1 MSSQPPLAFII
12 YAREDEPFR
21 AELKAQLLPMER
33 AGQLR
38 VWTDRE
44 LIAGE
49 HWEPAIKEK
58 LKSAD
63 IILLLVS
70 TDYFSSDY
78 IHEVELK
85 EAIERHNRGEAR
97 VLPVIVRPCDWE
109 IDPVVSSL
117 QVLPTDGNPVN
128 DPSKWH
134 TRETAWVDVVRGV
147 RRTLQ
152 QLQAER
158 AQAEAAA
165 EKKRNA
171 AEQQAQTEAER
182 SRRAEQARAQ
192 AETRAQAEAEK
203 RRQKALKKAEAEEQP
218 FFPRRRA
225 LYALGT
231 ALLAALLY
239 WAWPKPEY
247 AATSSPQHEA
257 LRADWAAAKQA
268 NTIPAY
274 RQFLS
279 AHAEGLERDTAQ
291 QQLAALEQ
299 KFLAHRTDAFNLL
312 NDGLASPAL
321 AHLDSMLR
329 IWPGHSALL
338 DARTLIQ
345 DGMPQEAA
353 GMVKKAGIAHTIPI
367 N

>member
-12 YAREDEPFR
+12 YAREDELFR

-70 TDYFSSDY
+70 TAYFSSDY

-85 EAIERHNRGEAR
+85 EAIERHKRGEAR
-97 VLPVIVRPCDWE
+97 VLPIIVRPCDWE

-117 QVLPTDGNPVN
+117 QVLPTDGNPVS
-128 DPSKWH
+128 DTREWP

-171 AEQQAQTEAER
+171 AEQQAQAEAER
-182 SRRAEQARAQ
+182 SRRAEQARVQ

-203 RRQKALKKAEAEEQP
+203 RRQKALEKAETEEQP

-225 LYALGT
+225 LYALG
-231 ALLAALLY
+231 AVLLAALLY

-247 AATSSPQHEA
+247 ATTSSPQSEA
-257 LRADWAAAKQA
+257 LRAEWVAAKQT

-279 AHAEGLERDTAQ
+279 AHADGAERDTAQ
-291 QQLAALEQ
+291 RQLAALEQ
-299 KFLAHRTDAFNLL
+299 NFLAHRADALNLL
-312 NDGLASPAL
+312 ASRLETPAL

-329 IWPGHSALL
+329 SWPGHAALL

-345 DGMPQEAA
+345 NGMLQEAA
-353 GMVKKAGIAHTIPI
+353 DMIKKAGTARTIPI
-367 N
+367 K